1 MQGLLEH
8 LTGFLSQ
15 SPWLAYGGAFLAGI
29 VSSSSPCVLAA
40 LPLVI
45 GYIGGTSGGSRKRA
59 WIYSLLFVL
68 GLTLTFT
75 VLGAVA
81 GLLGRLFG
89 VTGKGW
95 FVGIGAV
102 LILMGLHLAGVIPL
116 KLPTPRLLTPERSG
130 AMGALLM
137 GLLIGAV
144 SSPCATPVLVVILAL
159 VATKAKILYG
169 ISLLFAYSIGH
180 CALIFLAGVA
190 TGFAQAYLSS
200 SRVQAFSLWTKR
212 VSGAIVVCLGAY
224 LILTN
229 L

>member
-8 LTGFLSQ
+8 LSGFLSQ
-15 SPWLAYGGAFLAGI
+15 SPWLAYGGAFLAGV

-45 GYIGGTSGGSRKRA
+45 GYIGGTAKGSRKLA
-59 WIYSLLFVL
+59 WTYSLLFVL

-75 VLGAVA
+75 LLGAIA
-81 GLLGRLFG
+81 GLFGQLFG

-95 FVGIGAV
+95 FIGIGAV
-102 LILMGLHLAGVIPL
+102 VILMGLFLIGLIPL
-116 KLPTPRLLTPERSG
+116 RLPTPKLLTPERSG

-159 VATKAKILYG
+159 VAAKAQVLYG
-169 ISLLFAYSIGH
+169 LSLLFTYSIGH

-200 SRVQAFSLWTKR
+200 RKVQAVSLWTKR
-212 VSGAIVVCLGAY
+212 ASGAIVVCLGLY
-224 LILTN
+224 LILAN

>member
-1 MQGLLEH
+1 MEGLLAH
-8 LTGFLSQ
+8 LSAFLSQ
-15 SPWLAYGGAFLAGI
+15 SPALAYGAAFLAGI
-29 VSSSSPCVLAA
+29 VSSTSPCVLAA

-75 VLGAVA
+75 LLGAMA

-95 FVGIGAV
+95 FIGIGAV
-102 LILMGLHLAGVIPL
+102 VILMGLFLIGLIPL
-116 KLPTPRLLTPERSG
+116 RLPTPRLLTPERSG

-159 VATKAKILYG
+159 VAAKAQALYG
-169 ISLLFAYSIGH
+169 LSLLFAYSIGH

-200 SRVQAFSLWTKR
+200 RKVQILSVWTKR
-212 VSGAIVVCLGAY
+212 VSGGIVVCLGVY